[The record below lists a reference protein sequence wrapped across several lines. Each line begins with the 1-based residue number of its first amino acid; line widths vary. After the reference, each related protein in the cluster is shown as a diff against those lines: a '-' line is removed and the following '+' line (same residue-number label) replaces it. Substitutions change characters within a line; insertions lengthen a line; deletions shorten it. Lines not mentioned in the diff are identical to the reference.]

1 VILDTI
7 SAKHDINGPL
17 NCRKPRG
24 TLILVC
30 AAPET
35 LDLNASPLI
44 FGNRTIMGSLVGGLP
59 KTQELLDYCVR
70 HGITNNIEM
79 ITPNQINEAYERTL
93 TGDVRYR
100 FVIDCAQF

>member
-1 VILDTI
+1 
-7 SAKHDINGPL
+7 
-17 NCRKPRG
+17 
-24 TLILVC
+24 
-30 AAPET
+30 
-35 LDLNASPLI
+35 
-44 FGNRTIMGSLVGGLP
+44 MGSLVGGLP